1 MSRPLPRRVAG
12 LAALAAVAL
21 TVTGCGSTESTEARG
36 TTAAAESGP
45 VTVTDAR
52 GEKVELDAPARRVV
66 ALEWAEVE
74 MLDTLGADVVGA
86 ADPKGYATWNASA
99 DLDGDTEDVGYR
111 AEPSIDAIMAL
122 DPDLVVLER
131 DGGDA
136 VIRQMEKAGVPVLVT
151 EGSDASRNLDR
162 MREDFTMIAQALGQE
177 DQAEQVLADLDEQ
190 VAETRKAIA
199 EAGND
204 GARFAMADGW
214 MEGSN
219 VSIRMFAE
227 GSLFSDV
234 AEEVGLENAWTKPGD
249 EMWGLNTTDP
259 EGITALKEH
268 EDLTFLYSSS
278 DEPDVFA
285 EGLAKNAIWRSMP
298 FVEKGNV
305 HKLEDGTWT
314 FGGPASIAFFLDQL
328 DGIFA

>member
-1 MSRPLPRRVAG
+1 MHRPLPRRALGV
-12 LAALAAVAL
+12 AALAAAL
-21 TVTGCGSTESTEARG
+21 TLTGCGSTENTEARG
-36 TTAAAESGP
+36 TTAAAETGP

-52 GEKVELDAPARRVV
+52 GEKVELDTPAQRVV

-86 ADPKGYATWNASA
+86 ADPKGYATWNAAA
-99 DLDGDTEDVGYR
+99 DLDEGTEDVGYR

-122 DPDLVVLER
+122 DPDLVVLEK

-136 VIRQMEKAGVPVLVT
+136 IIKQMEKAGVPVLIT
-151 EGSDASRNLDR
+151 EGSDAARNLDR
-162 MREDFTMIAQALGQE
+162 MREDFTMIAQAVGQE
-177 DQAEQVLADLDEQ
+177 EKAEEILADLDEQ
-190 VAETRKAIA
+190 LAETRDAIA

-204 GARFAMADGW
+204 GAPFAMADGW

-219 VSIRMFAE
+219 VNIRMFAE

-249 EMWGLNTTDP
+249 EMWGLMTTDP
-259 EGITALKEH
+259 EGISALKKH
-268 EDLTFLYSSS
+268 EDLTFVYSSS

-285 EGLAKNAIWRSMP
+285 EGLSKNAIWKSMP
-298 FVEKGNV
+298 FVQKGNV

-314 FGGPASIAFFLDQL
+314 FGGPASIEFFLDQL
-328 DGIFA
+328 EGIFA